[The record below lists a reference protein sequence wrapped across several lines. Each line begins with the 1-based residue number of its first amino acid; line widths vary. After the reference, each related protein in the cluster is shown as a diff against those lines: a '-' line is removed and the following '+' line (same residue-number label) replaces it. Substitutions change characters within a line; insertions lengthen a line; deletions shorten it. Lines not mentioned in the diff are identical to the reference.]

1 MTKLEELKLKN
12 RFNDRL
18 TETELNINKLR
29 VLVDGLL
36 QEFDYGDEAQLR
48 EAMGI
53 EASTII
59 TKIEIIYD
67 YVLRMYKDINNIQEE
82 LCNQSR
88 ELRKACVENG
98 EINELHRE
106 VNQ

>member
-12 RFNDRL
+12 QFNDRL

-29 VLVDGLL
+29 VLVNGLL

-88 ELRKACVENG
+88 ELRKAYVENG